1 MSANPTPGEHDIE
14 TAFEQL
20 SQADLL
26 ILIKNMARLHPDLEE
41 LIKTIQPTAPK
52 QQRIPFNPELYR
64 WHVAEIF
71 STIDRT
77 TWGSEGRAAGPLLDL
92 KDIGDDYVQ

>member
-1 MSANPTPGEHDIE
+1 MSTNPTPGVHDIE
-14 TAFEQL
+14 SAFEQL
-20 SQADLL
+20 SQADLF

-64 WHVAEIF
+64 WQVAEIF

-77 TWGSEGRAAGPLLDL
+77 RWGL
-92 KDIGDDYVQ
+92 KAEQQGHCWT

>member
-1 MSANPTPGEHDIE
+1 MSTNPTPGEHDIE
-14 TAFEQL
+14 TALEQL

-26 ILIKNMARLHPDLEE
+26 ILIKNMARLHPDLAE

-64 WHVAEIF
+64 WQVAEIF